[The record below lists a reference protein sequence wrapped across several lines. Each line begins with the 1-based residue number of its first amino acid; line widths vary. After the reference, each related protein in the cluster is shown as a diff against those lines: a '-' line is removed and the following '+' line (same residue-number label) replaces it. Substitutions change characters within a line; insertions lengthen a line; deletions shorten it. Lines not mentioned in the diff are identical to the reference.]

1 MCGVDSV
8 QRGSPSLSETR
19 EGFGVCGVEG
29 GGRSV
34 PPWCLTGEKEGEG
47 EEVERDAVLGITSQ
61 GGLEL
66 LKTREWYFLLFQ

>member
-1 MCGVDSV
+1 M
-8 QRGSPSLSETR
+8 
-19 EGFGVCGVEG
+19 EG

-34 PPWCLTGEKEGEG
+34 PPLCLTGEKEGEG
-47 EEVERDAVLGITSQ
+47 EEAERDAVLGITSQ